1 MSTTTKVTTIAWVTK
16 YGMRDFANAK
26 QRGDAEAMV
35 AATNYSSNERMGQG
49 KDAWTRVGTATIS
62 VEFEGEDKVI
72 RNAVKSLRAQ
82 QRAVRAEA
90 EAEATHIERQIQQ
103 LLAITNEVSA

>member
-1 MSTTTKVTTIAWVTK
+1 MSTPTQMTTIAWVTK
-16 YGMRDFANAK
+16 YSMRDFAGAK
-26 QRGDAEAMV
+26 QRGDVEAMV
-35 AATNYSSNERMGQG
+35 RATSYSSNESMGKG

-62 VEFEGEDKVI
+62 VAYEGEDKVI
-72 RNAVKSLRAQ
+72 HNAVKALRSQ

-103 LLAITNEVSA
+103 LLAITNEVRS